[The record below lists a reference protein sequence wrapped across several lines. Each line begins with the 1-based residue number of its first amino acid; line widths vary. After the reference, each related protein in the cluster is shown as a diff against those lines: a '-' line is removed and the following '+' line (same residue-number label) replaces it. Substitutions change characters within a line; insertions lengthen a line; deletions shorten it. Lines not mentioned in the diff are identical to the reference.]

1 MNGLFDNVTGLTF
14 NGKDEKGNLLWN
26 GCANVK
32 LRVFENATRFG
43 HLINSFNINTN
54 SWVAE

>member
-1 MNGLFDNVTGLTF
+1 MLSHSGLTY
-14 NGKDEKGNLLWN
+14 NGKDEKGGNKWD

-43 HLINSFNINTN
+43 HLIQSFNINTN
-54 SWVAE
+54 AWVAE